1 MQEKLI
7 NLLKYIGI
15 MGASICSFAYI
26 IVVVVLIQGFKI
38 EQTAQTIIFAVVNAI
53 VGFIIMQFLKVQ
65 GEQFAKNKEE
75 NKPIISEYYN
85 SKTKDKKLH
94 SMKYY
99 WITSVLKDIFT
110 KVVTVFMSTVG
121 IVYIVVVGS
130 NDWNLLM
137 LAFVNLLLFIC
148 FGLLA
153 LNNAYEFFNN
163 RHIPYMLAK
172 INEIKTKTA
181 PISVVSDTSSVIA
194 NTTQENTK

>member
-65 GEQFAKNKEE
+65 GEQFAKNKAE
-75 NKPIISEYYN
+75 NKPIIEEYYN

-99 WITSVLKDIFT
+99 WITSVVKDIFT
-110 KVVTVFMSTVG
+110 KVVTVFISTVG

-172 INEIKTKTA
+172 INEIKPKKA
-181 PISVVSDTSSVIA
+181 PISVVSDTTSVIA
-194 NTTQENTK
+194 NTHQENTK

>member
-65 GEQFAKNKEE
+65 GEQFAKNKAE
-75 NKPIISEYYN
+75 NKPIIEEYYN

-110 KVVTVFMSTVG
+110 KVVTVFISTVG

-172 INEIKTKTA
+172 INEIKPKTA
-181 PISVVSDTSSVIA
+181 PISVVSDTYSVIA
-194 NTTQENTK
+194 NTPQENTK

>member
-65 GEQFAKNKEE
+65 GEQFAKNKAE
-75 NKPIISEYYN
+75 NKPIIEEYYN
-85 SKTKDKKLH
+85 TKTKDKKLH

-99 WITSVLKDIFT
+99 WITSVVKDIFT
-110 KVVTVFMSTVG
+110 KVVTVFISTVG

-172 INEIKTKTA
+172 INEIKPKTA
-181 PISVVSDTSSVIA
+181 PISVVSDTTSVIA
-194 NTTQENTK
+194 NTPQENTK

>member
-65 GEQFAKNKEE
+65 GEQFAKNKAE
-75 NKPIISEYYN
+75 NKPIIEEYYN

-99 WITSVLKDIFT
+99 WITSVVKDIFT
-110 KVVTVFMSTVG
+110 KVVTVFISTVG

-172 INEIKTKTA
+172 INEIKPKTA
-181 PISVVSDTSSVIA
+181 PISVVSDTTSVID

>member
-65 GEQFAKNKEE
+65 GEQFAKNKAE
-75 NKPIISEYYN
+75 NKPIIEEYYN

-110 KVVTVFMSTVG
+110 KVVTVFISTVG

-172 INEIKTKTA
+172 INEIKPKTA
-181 PISVVSDTSSVIA
+181 PISVVSDTTSVIA
-194 NTTQENTK
+194 NTPQENTK

>member
-26 IVVVVLIQGFKI
+26 IVVVVLIQGFKA
-38 EQTAQTIIFAVVNAI
+38 EKTAQTIIFAVVNAI

-65 GEQFAKNKEE
+65 GEQFAKNKAE
-75 NKPIISEYYN
+75 NKPIIEEYYN
-85 SKTKDKKLH
+85 SKTTDKKLH

-99 WITSVLKDIFT
+99 WITSVFKDILT
-110 KVVTVFMSTVG
+110 KVVTVFISTVG

-137 LAFVNLLLFIC
+137 LALVNLLLFIC

-181 PISVVSDTSSVIA
+181 PISVVGDTSSVIA
-194 NTTQENTK
+194 NTPQENTK